1 VGDRSVVRLRPTP
14 RRQYKADVSHQPETS
29 KRIDE
34 LRTALDQIRGR
45 LRQIRGCN
53 GNGVGL
59 SSAALDRL
67 KADAGA
73 PESVRPDD
81 LVVTVHFETRDA
93 LRDGKRAADDLLG
106 GVPHEYHIGRY
117 VPL

>member
-1 VGDRSVVRLRPTP
+1 M
-14 RRQYKADVSHQPETS
+14 SHQPETS

-34 LRTALDQIRGR
+34 LRVALDQIRGR
-45 LRQIRGCN
+45 LKPIRGCN

-67 KADAGA
+67 KANARA
-73 PESVRPDD
+73 PELVRPDD

-106 GVPHEYHIGRY
+106 GSPHQYHIGRY
-117 VPL
+117 VPLSEPPVCGNAGHDE